1 MRIRLLL
8 TTLPLLLIAFNTG
21 CVKNAATGRSQFNAL
36 STEKEIAIG
45 TQAMPELI
53 AGYGGVVPDQ
63 ALRDYVTRI
72 GMSMVPFTEADYP
85 KLPWEFT
92 FLNSGVINAFALP
105 GGKVFVSRALVERM
119 TSEAQLA
126 GVLGH
131 EIGHVTAQ
139 HVDDRLTRQTGLQ
152 IGAAV
157 IGAVAGQSEVTGA
170 VELANLAVTGAGVY
184 ALKFDRN
191 QESESDSLGIRYMM
205 KAGYNPRG
213 MLQVMEILNAAG
225 GGGGQPEWMSTHP
238 LPETRI
244 KRIAKRL
251 NRKRY
256 ANIDTDPALGIYE
269 NRFQSQC
276 LNRLKRL
283 PPPAK

>member
-1 MRIRLLL
+1 MRRVLLGFGL
-8 TTLPLLLIAFNTG
+8 ILLSLNAA
-21 CVKNAATGRSQFNAL
+21 CVTNPATGRSQFNAL
-36 STEKEIAIG
+36 STEQEIAIG

-53 AGYGGVVPDQ
+53 EGYGGVVPDP

-72 GMSMVPFTEADYP
+72 GMSMVPYTEAHFP
-85 KLPWEFT
+85 ELPWEFT
-92 FLNSGVINAFALP
+92 FLNSSVINAFALP

-139 HVDDRLTRQTGLQ
+139 HVDDKLARQTGLE

-157 IGAVAGQSEVTGA
+157 IGVIAGQSQVQGA

-191 QESESDSLGIRYMM
+191 QESESDSLGMRYMT
-205 KAGYNPRG
+205 KAGYKPRG
-213 MLQVMEILNAAG
+213 MLEVMEILKAAG

-238 LPETRI
+238 LPTTRI
-244 KRIAKRL
+244 DRISNELKKKKYRETDSDPTLGTFEDRFERECLSRL
-251 NRKRY
+251 R
-256 ANIDTDPALGIYE
+256 T
-269 NRFQSQC
+269 
-276 LNRLKRL
+276 L